1 MATAH
6 SYLRYSCPEQ
16 ALGDSERRQIENA
29 RQWAAANGHDYDD
42 SYRDPG
48 ISAFQKTCVYGQAL
62 DYAKQAPGRALNRP
76 TWSPVKGSS
85 ASVSPNRLSYGCP
98 TRIFLDPRNR
108 HHIVAP
114 SPRQPALERGA

>member
-42 SYRDPG
+42 SYRDP
-48 ISAFQKTCVYGQAL
+48 
-62 DYAKQAPGRALNRP
+62 
-76 TWSPVKGSS
+76 
-85 ASVSPNRLSYGCP
+85 VS
-98 TRIFLDPRNR
+98 
-108 HHIVAP
+108 AP
-114 SPRQPALERGA
+114 SEAKIGPWVRWLGSLMMSDPGGFRRAIC